1 MFELDN
7 AQKQIQKAAWEFA
20 KGEFDKNLILE
31 LEKKSTFPESIW
43 KKATQLGFIG
53 LHFDEA
59 CSGGGMGVLE
69 HLLAAEAFCRKDSS
83 CGMALVQSG
92 FASELILRFGNEEQ
106 KDRYLSLVA
115 QGLGRSGGA
124 FFEPGLGYEVSQ
136 TKTLAKTENEEWVIN
151 GAKTRVVNG
160 MDAAFYLVLCRS
172 VSHVDPEKGLAVILV
187 EKDTPGLR
195 AIDSG
200 RKLGDTMTSM
210 ADLVF
215 EDVRVPMENLV
226 GINGK
231 GLAQVNRFL
240 EEAQILNAGMALGLA
255 RGALDRA
262 LAYAKQREQFGRKI
276 ALFEVIG
283 DKIAKMALKI
293 ELARGIAYGAAHAFD
308 KKYSAKNSAKSGKKK
323 ALPSALACM
332 AMEYACQAAE
342 EIADDAIQIHG
353 GYGYMH
359 EAEIEHF
366 YRDAKYLR
374 LHYSNPGSRNKAIA
388 SSVIVKVK

>member
-1 MFELDN
+1 MTGVQTCALP
-7 AQKQIQKAAWEFA
+7 
-20 KGEFDKNLILE
+20 IL
-31 LEKKSTFPESIW
+31 
-43 KKATQLGFIG
+43 
-53 LHFDEA
+53 
-59 CSGGGMGVLE
+59 
-69 HLLAAEAFCRKDSS
+69 
-83 CGMALVQSG
+83 
-92 FASELILRFGNEEQ
+92 
-106 KDRYLSLVA
+106 
-115 QGLGRSGGA
+115 
-124 FFEPGLGYEVSQ
+124 
-136 TKTLAKTENEEWVIN
+136 
-151 GAKTRVVNG
+151 
-160 MDAAFYLVLCRS
+160 
-172 VSHVDPEKGLAVILV
+172 
-187 EKDTPGLR
+187 
-195 AIDSG
+195 
-200 RKLGDTMTSM
+200 
-210 ADLVF
+210 
-215 EDVRVPMENLV
+215 
-226 GINGK
+226 
-231 GLAQVNRFL
+231 
-240 EEAQILNAGMALGLA
+240 ALGLA